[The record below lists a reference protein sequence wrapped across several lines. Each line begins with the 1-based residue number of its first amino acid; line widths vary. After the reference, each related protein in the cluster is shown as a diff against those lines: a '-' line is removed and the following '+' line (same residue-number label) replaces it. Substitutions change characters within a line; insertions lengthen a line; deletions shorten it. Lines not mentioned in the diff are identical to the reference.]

1 MRKILLALTA
11 IVILCATSCTKE
23 KSFEEE
29 NPNGSGGNA
38 TDGELLSKIVV
49 QLGPDSATTTFNY
62 DLGKRLVSETNV
74 GGLSIASDDSLQ
86 RVVRD
91 ANGIIQKIVLYPD
104 AGLNNLVEYTLRYD
118 AAAKRYTTKLSY
130 DGNGNVEDSIV
141 YTYDNA
147 GRITGQT
154 AYVNF
159 GGGYEVVGKETIEY
173 DGNNNIRKVTAAE
186 PDGTM
191 WEDIQEVTFEYD
203 DKVNPLKLGVEAV
216 LLNRQQY
223 HGNNNVTRIAVEDFD
238 LPMFNQEITLT
249 YTYNGSNK
257 PLTAA
262 ITISGAG
269 GATLP
274 VTFKY
279 K

>member
-11 IVILCATSCTKE
+11 IVTLCVASCTKE

-29 NPNGSGGNA
+29 NPGGTGGDA

-49 QLGPDSATTTFNY
+49 QLGPDSATTTFSY
-62 DLGKRLVSETNV
+62 DLGKRLVSEANV

-91 ANGIIQKIVLYPD
+91 ANGIIQKIILYPD
-104 AGLNNLVEYTLRYD
+104 PVISDEIEYILRYN
-118 AAAKRYTTKLSY
+118 AAAKRYTTKLTY
-130 DGNGNVEDSIV
+130 DANGHVEDSIA

-147 GRITGQT
+147 GRIALQT

-159 GGGYEVVGKETIEY
+159 GGGYEAVGKETIEY
-173 DGNNNIRKVTAAE
+173 DGNGNIRKLTAAE
-186 PDGTM
+186 FDGAT
-191 WEDIQEVTFEYD
+191 WEDFQEITYEYD

-223 HGNNNVTRIAVEDFD
+223 HGNNNVTKIVVEDFD
-238 LPMFNQEITLT
+238 SPMFNQEITLT
-249 YTYNGSNK
+249 YTYNASNK

-262 ITISGAG
+262 ITIPGAG

-274 VTFKY
+274 VKFKY